1 MKDIM
6 GEKIIIF
13 IIGLLLG
20 AIIATGAFMVCTKT
34 CHNNG
39 DKQEVMQL
47 PNGNQPSMN
56 NGQSQNNQN
65 GQSNQPPSAPSGDNN
80 QSNQNGQPPEMPN
93 NDNSQ
98 SNGNTQNSNA

>member
-20 AIIATGAFMVCTKT
+20 AVIATGAFMVCTKT
-34 CHNNG
+34 CHNKG
-39 DKQEVMQL
+39 SRGEIMQL
-47 PNGNQPSMN
+47 PNGNQPSTN
-56 NGQSQNNQN
+56 NNQNNQPPAAPSGDNSQNNQN
-65 GQSNQPPSAPSGDNN
+65 GQPPD
-80 QSNQNGQPPEMPN
+80 MPN

>member
-20 AIIATGAFMVCTKT
+20 AVIATGAYMVCTKT
-34 CHNNG
+34 CHNKG
-39 DKQEVMQL
+39 SRGEIMQL
-47 PNGNQPSMN
+47 PNGNQPSTN
-56 NGQSQNNQN
+56 NR
-65 GQSNQPPSAPSGDNN
+65 QSNQPPAAPSGDNN
-80 QSNQNGQPPEMPN
+80 QNGQPPDMPN

>member
-20 AIIATGAFMVCTKT
+20 AVIATGAFMVCTKT
-34 CHNNG
+34 CHNKGNRG
-39 DKQEVMQL
+39 EIMQL

-56 NGQSQNNQN
+56 NKQDQNNN
-65 GQSNQPPSAPSGDNN
+65 NQSNQPPAAPSGDNN